1 MKRFCMKNMSTIET
15 LIDLMGTTPLTDYPI
30 WLLILLCCGIL
41 LLGEKK
47 INRTADHTLLV
58 DLNIHGSISSTRD
71 AATPDSQA

>member
-30 WLLILLCCGIL
+30 WLLILLCWGIL

-47 INRTADHTLLV
+47 YLARLDWLCMIVFALSR
-58 DLNIHGSISSTRD
+58 
-71 AATPDSQA
+71 

>member
-47 INRTADHTLLV
+47 NK
-58 DLNIHGSISSTRD
+58 
-71 AATPDSQA
+71 